1 MIEHST
7 KQREAKKNNSFGSSP
22 YSVAPQKNKK
32 WYKYGIIY
40 RVLYW
45 FLVML
50 FLILVVLALHFG
62 LKVEFGQCSAYDIK
76 CGKGTDTS
84 YIKS

>member
-1 MIEHST
+1 MLRHSVTQSSAKNDNLNHST
-7 KQREAKKNNSFGSSP
+7 LFTP
-22 YSVAPQKNKK
+22 APQKRKK

-45 FLVML
+45 CLVML
-50 FLILVVLALHFG
+50 FLLLILVALHFG

-76 CGKGTDTS
+76 CS
-84 YIKS
+84 

>member
-45 FLVML
+45 CLVML